1 VADQLADAGIG
12 EEVRNRI
19 SDAIKGAEISGDD
32 LNKILDGDLSVLDKV
47 MTELGEKTLSQVIG
61 PLQEL
66 AKYEKELVNI
76 TKKRLDLENKVVAA
90 QQNLIA
96 AQMEAA
102 EIIAKYGGPA
112 FTPQMQTQGILAQAN
127 VQSDAAGV
135 SRLRTGSAA
144 ELNQRSMETRAGLDR
159 IAGVRQRAA
168 AGDEAAQ
175 EQLSGESG
183 VRLQEQEKRLQELA
197 KSDYDTTKKLIQQKE
212 KELQVIQEK
221 NKAEKA
227 AIDSLL
233 AGDIDKWFEQQAA
246 VGATAAIATGNKEL
260 MNAFGA
266 KAVGMAAQDI
276 KRQQDAGVQTLYGQ
290 QLAGPGGLTERGYA
304 AGLGMRGVSSPQAM
318 AQIAAGTTAEEEG
331 VKSEIRALASTLP
344 NYAAT
349 QLQVAEDSLQT
360 ANIQYQAAEMQ
371 LQAAKENAAARGTEV
386 AGMARGGVVY
396 ANRGIFVPR
405 GTDTVPAMLTPGE
418 FVVRRAA
425 VQRGN
430 NLAILQAMNRGQS
443 GVSNSGGAV
452 AMANGGRVR
461 YLENGGEAT
470 GSNGVGF
477 GLSAETVQS
486 LTTALNNF
494 NQTLS
499 QNIDKLNNTNFNVKL
514 DATNI
519 NVNLTGGSFLSNLN
533 KQIQDEVM
541 KTVGQEITNYRAV
554 DGGKLQKDTRV
565 V

>member
-1 VADQLADAGIG
+1 
-12 EEVRNRI
+12 
-19 SDAIKGAEISGDD
+19 
-32 LNKILDGDLSVLDKV
+32 
-47 MTELGEKTLSQVIG
+47 
-61 PLQEL
+61 
-66 AKYEKELVNI
+66 
-76 TKKRLDLENKVVAA
+76 
-90 QQNLIA
+90 
-96 AQMEAA
+96 
-102 EIIAKYGGPA
+102 
-112 FTPQMQTQGILAQAN
+112 
-127 VQSDAAGV
+127 
-135 SRLRTGSAA
+135 
-144 ELNQRSMETRAGLDR
+144 
-159 IAGVRQRAA
+159 
-168 AGDEAAQ
+168 
-175 EQLSGESG
+175 
-183 VRLQEQEKRLQELA
+183 
-197 KSDYDTTKKLIQQKE
+197 
-212 KELQVIQEK
+212 
-221 NKAEKA
+221 
-227 AIDSLL
+227 
-233 AGDIDKWFEQQAA
+233 
-246 VGATAAIATGNKEL
+246 
-260 MNAFGA
+260 
-266 KAVGMAAQDI
+266 
-276 KRQQDAGVQTLYGQ
+276 
-290 QLAGPGGLTERGYA
+290 
-304 AGLGMRGVSSPQAM
+304 M